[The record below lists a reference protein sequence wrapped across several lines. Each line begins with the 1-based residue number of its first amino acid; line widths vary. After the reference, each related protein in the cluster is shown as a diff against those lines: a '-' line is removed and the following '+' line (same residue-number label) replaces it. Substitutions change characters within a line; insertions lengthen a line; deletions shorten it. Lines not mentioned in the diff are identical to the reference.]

1 MPTSRRLALTSS
13 SVFASLRRFRRPSG
27 PRRDF
32 RKTNEFAAQART
44 AVQWSGEFLP
54 KPATAVYG
62 FEDPRHSGA
71 GYIGSHTCKALAAV
85 GYGPIVLG
93 NLSTGHRDRWNL
105 VKEFGV
111 GGCNSISLPTLI
123 SSATSEIFR

>member
-1 MPTSRRLALTSS
+1 MNSPLKRAWQC
-13 SVFASLRRFRRPSG
+13 SG
-27 PRRDF
+27 
-32 RKTNEFAAQART
+32 A
-44 AVQWSGEFLP
+44 GEFLP

-62 FEDPRHSGA
+62 FEDPRHPGA

-85 GYGPIVLG
+85 GFD